1 MTHCQYCNIGILC
14 YLPVLQ
20 GPCGQTTCWWHS
32 GDPLP
37 VLHTVIFPCIAG
49 HSGDPL
55 PVLHTVIFTCIAG
68 HSGDPLPVLHTVIFT
83 CISGSM
89 WTNYVL
95 VAASG
100 VCLPLLMVMK
110 EEYNRLEI
118 DEHNPSLNAEIVIPP
133 PDA

>member
-1 MTHCQYCNIGILC
+1 
-14 YLPVLQ
+14 
-20 GPCGQTTCWWHS
+20 
-32 GDPLP
+32 
-37 VLHTVIFPCIAG
+37 
-49 HSGDPL
+49 
-55 PVLHTVIFTCIAG
+55 
-68 HSGDPLPVLHTVIFT
+68 
-83 CISGSM
+83 M

-118 DEHNPSLNAEIVIPP
+118 DEHNPSLNAEIVIAP